1 MHRIGKTE
9 THCKPNLTKPNQRG
23 GSIKVT
29 QKEKKGTKKGIGTSF
44 QN

>member
-1 MHRIGKTE
+1 MHRTGETE
-9 THCKPNLTKPNQRG
+9 TRYKPNLTKSNQRG

-29 QKEKKGTKKGIGTSF
+29 QKEKKKEGIGMSF